1 MMKLVPQGSGKKF
14 QAEESKMKRDRYGLY
29 RGYGDLSEE

>member
-14 QAEESKMKRDRYGLY
+14 QAEESKMKTDMGCT
-29 RGYGDLSEE
+29 EAMEI